1 MRRILLIL
9 RSFDWVLF
17 AVVALLIA
25 FSLVML
31 YSLTL
36 NVDKPDFATFHQQL
50 LYTGVG
56 LLVALAIGVVDYRYA
71 KGYGWVLFGA
81 GLALLAAV
89 LVFGTEIRNTK
100 GWFILGPVTFQ
111 PVELAKLTLIIFFAK
126 YFTEHADDLF
136 RIRHLIISGAGTLVS
151 AALVMAQPDF
161 GSAFILLTAFLIVA
175 LFVNVR
181 RLHLLFLVG
190 GLIASVTLAWL
201 FVLHGYQRERIRVLF
216 QPSLDPLGIGYNVKQ
231 ATVAIG
237 AGWLYG
243 RGLGLGTQSQLN
255 FLPEQKTDFIFA
267 VIAEEL
273 GFVGAMVLLAL
284 FFLLFWRLFRIAR
297 RCRDPFASHCVFG
310 FAAVLFIQMVMN
322 IGMNLGVMPVIG
334 VPLPFVSAGGS
345 SLLMFLIG
353 IGLVQSI
360 HARESMVRAPV
371 HEESR

>member
-1 MRRILLIL
+1 MRRVLLIL

-25 FSLVML
+25 FSIVML

-50 LYTGVG
+50 LYAGIG
-56 LLVALAIGVVDYRYA
+56 LLVAIVVGVVDYRYA

-81 GLALLAAV
+81 GLLLLAAV
-89 LVFGTEIRNTK
+89 LAFGTEIRNTR
-100 GWFILGPVTFQ
+100 GWFVLGPVTFQ
-111 PVELAKLTLIIFFAK
+111 PVELAKLTMVIFFAK
-126 YFTEHADDLF
+126 YFTEHADDLL
-136 RIRHLIISGAGTLVS
+136 RVRHLIVSGAGTLIA

-161 GSAFILLTAFLIVA
+161 GSALILLTTFLIIA

-181 RLHLLFLVG
+181 RLHLFFLVG
-190 GLIASVTLAWL
+190 GLVASIVLAWF

-273 GFVGAMVLLAL
+273 GFVGAVVLLTL
-284 FFLLFWRLFRIAR
+284 YFLLFWRLFRIAQR
-297 RCRDPFASHCVFG
+297 SRDAFASHFTFG
-310 FAAVLFIQMVMN
+310 FAAVLFTQMVMN
-322 IGMNLGVMPVIG
+322 VGMNLGVMPVIG

-360 HARESMVRAPV
+360 HAREALVRAPV